1 MLLAAIIKF
10 IMFNFTLTFFVIG
23 MLAAIFEIF
32 KSNSS
37 QRNSDLIYEFIF
49 KWFLLFSVG
58 VSYFYN
64 FIVHTFFGEQSAQF
78 IGWANS
84 PFQLEV
90 GFASLGYAVVG
101 FIAFRKNWWLRVAAV
116 VGPGLF
122 MLGAAGG
129 HVYQMITANNFAPGN
144 AGIMFYSDLFLPAFG
159 IVMLFLT
166 KPKNSSLEV

>member
-1 MLLAAIIKF
+1 MAAIIKF
-10 IMFNFTLTFFVIG
+10 AMFNFTLTFFVMA
-23 MLAAIFEIF
+23 MLFAAVQIM
-32 KSNSS
+32 KAHPA
-37 QRNSDLIYEFIF
+37 QRNSSYVYESVFR
-49 KWFLLFSVG
+49 WFLFFCVG

-64 FIVHTFFGEQSAQF
+64 FVVHTFFGEVSAQF

-129 HVYQMITANNFAPGN
+129 HVYQMIVAHNFAPGN

-159 IVMLFLT
+159 VMMLFLT
-166 KPKNSSLEV
+166 KPNSLSRQD

>member
-1 MLLAAIIKF
+1 MADIIKF
-10 IMFNFTLTFFVIG
+10 AMFNFTLTFFVIG
-23 MLAAIFEIF
+23 MLVAVVQILKIAPERRQAEIV
-32 KSNSS
+32 
-37 QRNSDLIYEFIF
+37 YEIVF
-49 KWFLLFSVG
+49 KWFVLFSVG
-58 VSYFYN
+58 VTYFYN

-101 FIAFRKNWWLRVAAV
+101 FIAFKKIWWLRLAAV

-129 HVYQMITANNFAPGN
+129 HVYQMIVASNFAPGN

-159 IVMLFLT
+159 VAMLVLT
-166 KPKNSSLEV
+166 KPKDLSQG

>member
-1 MLLAAIIKF
+1 MASIIKF
-10 IMFNFTLTFFVIG
+10 AMFNFTLTFFVIG
-23 MLAAIFEIF
+23 MLVAAIQIF
-32 KSNSS
+32 KTNVV
-37 QRNSDLIYEFIF
+37 QRNSAFVYEVVF
-49 KWFLLFSVG
+49 KWFLLFCVG
-58 VSYFYN
+58 VTYFYN
-64 FIVHTFFGEQSAQF
+64 FIAHTFFGEQSAQF

-101 FIAFRKNWWLRVAAV
+101 FLAFRKNWWLRVAAV

-129 HVYQMITANNFAPGN
+129 HVYQMIVVHNFAPGN

-159 IVMLFLT
+159 VVLLLLT
-166 KPKNSSLEV
+166 KPKTMSTEG

>member
-1 MLLAAIIKF
+1 MAAIIKF
-10 IMFNFTLTFFVIG
+10 AMFNFTLTFFVIG
-23 MLAAIFEIF
+23 MLVAAVQILKIRSAQRTSALVYEIV
-32 KSNSS
+32 
-37 QRNSDLIYEFIF
+37 F
-49 KWFLLFSVG
+49 KWFLLFCVG

-129 HVYQMITANNFAPGN
+129 HVYQMIVAHNFAPGN

-159 IVMLFLT
+159 VVMLVLT
-166 KPKNSSLEV
+166 KPKIPSLES